1 MKKILTLI
9 LAVAAVGTVQAQTSR
24 DEARKVILGQP
35 KGGSTSGGGGTST
48 QGRDVILGGGNG
60 GGNTGQYPNY
70 PNSGTSVDQINRE
83 YDQKIWSIRNNP
95 NLSQAEKER
104 IIRQL
109 EQDRARRIRQVTQSG
124 ENRNYKKNKDY
135 KKDRDD
141 DDDDDRY
148 EGRKDNG
155 KHKGWYKGKG
165 NQRKGKG

>member
-1 MKKILTLI
+1 MKKILTLF
-9 LAVAAVGTVQAQTSR
+9 LAVAAVATVQAQTSR

-35 KGGSTSGGGGTST
+35 KGGSTNGGGGTST

-60 GGNTGQYPNY
+60 NTGQYPN
-70 PNSGTSVDQINRE
+70 NGTSVDQINRE

-95 NLSQAEKER
+95 NLSQAEKDR

-109 EQDRARRIRQVTQSG
+109 EQDRARRIRQVSQSN
-124 ENRNYKKNKDY
+124 ENRNYKKNKEY
-135 KKDRDD
+135 KRDR
-141 DDDDDRY
+141 DDDDRY